1 MCFARL
7 EKFGKTPAISS
18 IFWNF
23 YWWKI
28 WPIGFFFHKIRAL
41 ESTLFWVWCVSEL
54 FTYDFDPIAQS
65 AKAQS
70 AMNAENW
77 QQLSQ
82 AKRPLVKV
90 YLEAKPWNGL
100 IGHSIATWTR
110 WGGRGSKNVCFCL
123 RSGYKNCPRRGAQKS
138 RGHF

>member
-1 MCFARL
+1 MLLTKAVYCSRL
-7 EKFGKTPAISS
+7 YS
-18 IFWNF
+18 IW
-23 YWWKI
+23 
-28 WPIGFFFHKIRAL
+28 
-41 ESTLFWVWCVSEL
+41 TLDKSKL
-54 FTYDFDPIAQS
+54 FTFDFDPIAQS

-100 IGHSIATWTR
+100 I
-110 WGGRGSKNVCFCL
+110 
-123 RSGYKNCPRRGAQKS
+123 
-138 RGHF
+138 

>member
-1 MCFARL
+1 M
-7 EKFGKTPAISS
+7 
-18 IFWNF
+18 
-23 YWWKI
+23 
-28 WPIGFFFHKIRAL
+28 
-41 ESTLFWVWCVSEL
+41 CVSEL

-100 IGHSIATWTR
+100 TYLAVVWNLENIFN
-110 WGGRGSKNVCFCL
+110 KKFCSTCLQNGL
-123 RSGYKNCPRRGAQKS
+123 RKSGKYLVLYRITALLLLSN
-138 RGHF
+138 HILL